1 MKKSREAFTWTVAAL
16 FLSAGGALAQ
26 EPKQAKEAQAAAVEE
41 PAGPRL
47 RVRFLETRRR
57 GEKSTTVPSC
67 AVLLHAGAKGAFL
80 FAGTQVGL
88 RTSDRAAPAVLFKN
102 SGIQA
107 NVTAEAL
114 PDGRFRVDASFEYG
128 TLLGT
133 EGQATAVSNEGN
145 PVLRV
150 VKGESRVVVRGGQ
163 AAPFASAVDTATG
176 ELVRI
181 DLVVEPASPT
191 APKGTREP
199 ADTAGPVVARFVLH
213 RRKGGQVLAS
223 RPYSVAVPTGEE
235 KVSSVFS
242 GAMLPLEVTHQGQT
256 TVMLK
261 DIGAGARF
269 TVLRLADGTYRI
281 DLSLSDG
288 TLEAASGTPRVQA
301 FQVESRLYLREG
313 ESVVVASAVDPAS
326 GVETEAELTIEA
338 VR

>member
-16 FLSAGGALAQ
+16 FLTAGGAPAQ
-26 EPKQAKEAQAAAVEE
+26 ERKEAKEAQVGAVEE

-181 DLVVEPASPT
+181 DLIVEPASPT
-191 APKGTREP
+191 APKVTREP
-199 ADTAGPVVARFVLH
+199 ADPAVVARFVLH

-223 RPYSVAVPTGEE
+223 RPYSVAMPSGEE

-269 TVLRLADGTYRI
+269 TALRLADGTYRI
-281 DLSLSDG
+281 DLSISDG
-288 TLEAASGTPRVQA
+288 TLEAASGTPRVNA